1 MVKVT
6 ALTKEEAENCPI
18 RQILVKITGKWSL
31 LIFLTLEDQAMRF
44 GALKRAIGDVTQRVL
59 TENLRTL
66 ERDGFLT
73 RTVSPGPPVAVSYD
87 LTPMGRDVLT
97 HLRSLTVWAA
107 THSEDVAL
115 CRSSYDARTAS

>member
-6 ALTKEEAENCPI
+6 ALTKDEAENCPI

-31 LIFLTLEDQAMRF
+31 LIFLTLEDGALRF

-66 ERDGFLT
+66 EREGYVT
-73 RTVSPGPPVAVSYD
+73 RTVDPGPPVAVSYD
-87 LTPMGRDVLT
+87 LTPMGRDVLR
-97 HLRSLTVWAA
+97 HLHGLTIWAA
-107 THSEDVAL
+107 THADAVAT
-115 CRSSYDARTAS
+115 CRDSYDARAAG